1 MPAELD
7 PLDFELGQ
15 LRQNCRSVKPDA
27 PVRCVQRMDGTI
39 HPAPAHLTPPGTD
52 PYSGV
57 DALFGQSVAYVT
69 YKKEKPQH
77 RMILWARLN
86 GHNVKETAALVGYTP
101 QTVSNVCGQ
110 PWFQEAFARLSTELG
125 KDQFQTFLQ
134 GEVLPA
140 LQRTAELANS
150 AESEAVRLAA
160 NKEILDRFMGK
171 ATVKV
176 ETKASGSLDVIVHD
190 VAALEKENSDLQ
202 RQLAAR
208 GIGQHNRN

>member
-15 LRQNCRSVKPDA
+15 LRRDCRAVKSDA
-27 PVRCVQRMDGTI
+27 PIRCVQRMDGTQMPNPAL
-39 HPAPAHLTPPGTD
+39 HPVGTD

-57 DALFGQSVAYVT
+57 DALFGQSVAYVS

-86 GHNVKETAALVGYTP
+86 GHNCKETAALVGYTP

-140 LQRTAELANS
+140 IQRTAELANS

-176 ETKASGSLDVIVHD
+176 EAKTSGSLDVIVHD